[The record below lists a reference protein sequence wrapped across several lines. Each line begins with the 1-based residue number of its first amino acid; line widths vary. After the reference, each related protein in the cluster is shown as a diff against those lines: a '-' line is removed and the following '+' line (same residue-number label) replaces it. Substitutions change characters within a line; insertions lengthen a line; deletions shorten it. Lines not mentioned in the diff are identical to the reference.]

1 MITIDLLDT
10 GLLKTIQCEKNATS
24 IKCSKAK
31 CNKIS
36 YFPSLRSRII
46 RSSFHPFINESSSHE
61 VEVVLDS
68 GKS

>member
-10 GLLKTIQCEKNATS
+10 GLLKAIQCEKNATS
-24 IKCSKAK
+24 IKCNKAK
-31 CNKIS
+31 CNEIS
-36 YFPSLRSRII
+36 YFASLRSRII
-46 RSSFHPFINESSSHE
+46 HSSLHPFINESSSPE